1 MRMLLTV
8 EVPHEPFNTA
18 VREGTAGPTL
28 NRILEDLQ
36 PEAVYFTEQDG
47 TRGAVLIVNVD
58 KPSDIPSMAEPWF
71 LSFNADCRF
80 RIAMTP
86 EDLAAAGLDELG
98 KKWG

>member
-8 EVPHEPFNTA
+8 EIPHEPFNTA

-36 PEAVYFTEQDG
+36 PEAVFFTEHDG

-86 EDLAAAGLDELG
+86 EDLAAAGLDQLG